1 MTVISAPA
9 EFPPQD
15 VFVRLGP
22 EFGGRLF
29 LKCEGLNFAS
39 SVKLKSALQMVN
51 EGEREGRIR
60 PGVTLVESSSGNMG
74 VALSVVA
81 ASKGYRFVCVTD
93 VRCAAASRDIMTAL
107 GAEVH
112 VIAEP
117 LAVGGFRAARL
128 QRVQELVARDGHVWL
143 NQYTNPANW
152 RAHTLHTAPGIAA
165 QFPDLDVL
173 FVDAGTTGTLM
184 GCARYFRQRRHKA
197 RVVAVHVRGS
207 ENFGGPAGARMTPGL
222 DTSGRPENLDMSFVD
237 DVVPVSEVDAIRTC
251 RRLARTG
258 LLLGGSTGSV
268 VAGATQWC
276 KQHGGQDLTAVAISP
291 DMGERYLD
299 TIYNDEWVKEH
310 FGAEVL
316 AELSWSTRARGQP
329 TITTNVGRSGC

>member
-1 MTVISAPA
+1 MTVISAP
-9 EFPPQD
+9 PDLPSQD
-15 VFVRLGP
+15 IFVRLGP
-22 EFGGRLF
+22 EFGRLF

-39 SVKLKSALQMVN
+39 SVKLKSARQMVN

-60 PGVTLVESSSGNMG
+60 PGATLVESSSGNMG

-93 VRCAAASRDIMTAL
+93 VRCAAASRDIMSAL

-117 LAVGGFRAARL
+117 LAVGGFLAARL
-128 QRVQELVARDGHVWL
+128 RLVQELVERDGYVWL
-143 NQYTNPANW
+143 NQYANPANW
-152 RAHTLHTAPGIAA
+152 QAHYLHTAPGIAN

-173 FVDAGTTGTLM
+173 FVGAGTTGTLM
-184 GCARYFRQRRHKA
+184 GCARYFKQRRPTT
-197 RVVAVHVRGS
+197 RVVAVDACGS
-207 ENFGGPAGARMTPGL
+207 VNFGGPAGVRMIPGL
-222 DTSGRPENLDMSFVD
+222 GTSVRPEILDASFVD
-237 DVVPVSEVDAIRTC
+237 DVVHVNEVDAIRTC

-276 KQHGGQDLTAVAISP
+276 EQHGGQDMTAVAISP
-291 DMGERYLD
+291 DMGERYID
-299 TIYNDEWVKEH
+299 TIYNDGWVKEH

-316 AELSWSTRARGQP
+316 AEWAWSTPAGERP
-329 TITTNVGRSGC
+329 TTTNVG